1 MNILLVS
8 FSKLLPRVNISPAK
22 RRLMVMKRGG
32 FFTMKRAGRF
42 LAGLAVLAFTAAS
55 PVLAEEA
62 PAEDAAAERLTAA
75 GAAAEERL
83 TAADAAA
90 ADAAA
95 AEVAEAEAGRGKR
108 ATGRRVRGAGR

>member
-1 MNILLVS
+1 MLYPAICMNILLVS

-55 PVLAEEA
+55 AVSALPGV
-62 PAEDAAAERLTAA
+62 
-75 GAAAEERL
+75 GCG
-83 TAADAAA
+83 
-90 ADAAA
+90 
-95 AEVAEAEAGRGKR
+95 GRG
-108 ATGRRVRGAGR
+108 AEGAHSYFSGRVIPGSTFFFFCTASRDSTPTSRFAWPLPSTA

>member
-1 MNILLVS
+1 
-8 FSKLLPRVNISPAK
+8 
-22 RRLMVMKRGG
+22 
-32 FFTMKRAGRF
+32 MKRAGRF
-42 LAGLAVLAFTAAS
+42 LAVLAVLAFTAAS

-62 PAEDAAAERLTAA
+62 PAA
-75 GAAAEERL
+75 GAAAVERL

-95 AEVAEAEAGRGKR
+95 AEVAEAEVAEAEAGRGKR